1 MYFYKSAIICSRLNK
16 KHNNHCLLAEILWK
30 EHKNLK
36 TFGVFKF
43 WWLSH
48 NIRTLQANRHRN
60 TYLGIQINAKEVDS
74 SKKYVKKTQSN
85 AHSSLRRIICLVC
98 IKNGL
103 QCPVYLINLTFRMN
117 HTRIFRIVF
126 RQLWHAGKYSPS

>member
-1 MYFYKSAIICSRLNK
+1 MLTS
-16 KHNNHCLLAEILWK
+16 WDT
-30 EHKNLK
+30 LK
-36 TFGVFKF
+36 RTQKFENIRSFFKF

-60 TYLGIQINAKEVDS
+60 TYLGIQMNAKEVDS
-74 SKKYVKKTQSN
+74 SKKYVKKNQSN

-103 QCPVYLINLTFRMN
+103 KFLFRYEWIESGVSTN
-117 HTRIFRIVF
+117 WQLYIFAKATKCKIWIQVKEF
-126 RQLWHAGKYSPS
+126 WTTLQGQPLGIDTK